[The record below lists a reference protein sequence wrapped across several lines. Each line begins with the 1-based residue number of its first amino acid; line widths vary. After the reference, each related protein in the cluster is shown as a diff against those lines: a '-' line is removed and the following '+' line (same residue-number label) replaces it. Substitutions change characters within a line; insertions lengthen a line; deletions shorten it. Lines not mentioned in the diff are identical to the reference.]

1 MCVRPVLNRFG
12 DFRSQM
18 PPRYGHRG
26 SVLRCPSWCRFYWP
40 GFAFIVK
47 LDGELAFVGIQCFG
61 SSADMPAAD
70 QATVDATTRQRE
82 TALQTLHRVVEP
94 EGSGSQGDRQL
105 L

>member
-1 MCVRPVLNRFG
+1 
-12 DFRSQM
+12 M